1 MNSPSPVLPIT
12 LTPCSLPPDVID
24 IADVEWASEDPANP
38 SPSEYAFRPKYTKME
53 DPCGCSPNYDEATNT
68 IDESTMLCTDTTCV
82 LFACQEECRG
92 NCEAGYLC
100 GNKRITKKL
109 WKNLQVVDAGPK
121 GRGLIILEDVKE
133 GDFLIEYTGVAIKK
147 DYLDSMFRR
156 YRTERMLYIMALDN
170 DTYIDAR
177 KKGSIARY
185 INHSCDPNCAVHR
198 WKVRGVLRAG
208 IFATKDIPA
217 GTELSF
223 DYKWKRKRGRAPT
236 KCHCGSHNCRG
247 TLEDMLERTKEE
259 AQEEDQLEGHWKE
272 PVNPKG
278 SGTNIMNRT
287 IKVWSQEDDRYFL
300 ADVCQYDSNNNK
312 HCLIYRGE
320 IEEAWEDLDSKRWMI
335 LDEEMEQFVIA
346 RKRKFRA
353 NNSASNGIHSLIAG
367 GHENLALCEPI
378 TPVKVKNYVIVQ
390 TPLKEKILAKHLL
403 ERCQRHYRVQ
413 ISVSQIYSNNNN
425 AATDPEEAA
434 DEKKALE
441 ESSDG
446 LAWKFYITGL
456 EPANARDYLEKNI
469 HDFEEIQKKKT
480 SSLLE
485 IESDGKV
492 FHKEIVIPR
501 CVADHVKN
509 RLSLIRNANKNSDIQ
524 FIASKSMSKQFAKLI
539 IESQDADSAE
549 QSQHNLWKEVLTL
562 CNSYDAPR
570 TPKGLFR
577 DLAFYG
583 GELSRDEFNMLCPKL
598 SKANINVDCC
608 ENLRESGGMASFED
622 FYRCTIWVQA
632 MEDVG
637 NYGSAPQGSKRKIF
651 FGCEPKRVPELWSY
665 IKTRITEIKNGIR
678 FVDME
683 KNKDLLPFLTKNF
696 EKRPRSMTS
705 NFFDYIQ
712 KVTGAQV
719 RLDNFN
725 QHCIR
730 IDGSGGNPKHQPI
743 VLDGAVNE
751 NDKKCDMAEELI
763 RLQIELLRD
772 IRTRQSRL
780 SFGRDW
786 APLIV
791 DDLKEENETAKANG
805 QVVPNIK
812 LSIARTPEKRYIA
825 NACMEI
831 ADITDAL
838 GLDGSIAGHA
848 CVILYRYLT
857 IESEQVMSTSQS
869 KQRDILL
876 ACLFLASK
884 AQKECKWKKLETVF
898 EAAYKIFY
906 AGARFDI
913 KSDEATALEKRVLD
927 TEKDIL
933 EKLEYDI
940 FWGGVDWIITMSIE
954 TGHLASEVAKNA
966 MDLALTG
973 PILAAGAV
981 LWIKMGPHYAFACMA
996 AFLDLDLTYLFVA
1009 LGLNPMKLIDAMD
1022 HIITSLILNKG
1033 TKQKGSKASQTV
1045 FSMTKED
1052 LSRYQNDLKAKC
1064 IEQIA
1069 QSKIK
1074 VPELGGK
1081 QKEYARIA
1089 KYSNRRCIIRGVR
1102 TDTVIN
1108 VLLPRFSEIKDRC
1121 NCLVFVEEGDV
1132 FGTEDIVLEGSWRE
1146 VALASSILEESVSTI
1161 NETLP
1166 ESVENEIPYDEITR
1180 GRTTPGLLSMVS
1192 IDPSDRWE
1200 DVGEYG
1206 WKSKIGGKT
1215 CLPGTIRCSALE
1227 EAGMR
1232 WWLKPG
1238 YCQTLS
1244 GSLCHI
1250 LQVRNSFGRGD
1261 MNAQLKEIGKI
1272 AKSLDEISGMIHF
1285 PSLEQ
1290 GLSNNMDI
1298 ESNASTA
1305 ISLQRWPPEKTE
1317 VKERARGGMDVGFS
1331 PAALQEMQI
1340 LSKLHSIIP
1349 GPQGHPNIM
1358 LPIAVSIEGKD
1369 VASMDIDVTKSK
1381 QKPASSDYMTGN
1393 TDELFSMLFTND
1405 KPRQDLEKKRVFK
1418 GAHVVFQP
1426 TPMILQRVMNKCKRK
1441 NDEVSKPEFRLPVSI
1456 VFAWFHDLLSAMAH
1470 CHTNHIILRTIH
1482 SDQILIDSSG
1492 LAKLSGLARSVV
1504 LHPLERDRYLDPLSS
1519 SKSKKKVPTI
1529 TDEDIASNPYMAP
1542 ELLLGATRY
1551 TPETDIW
1558 TLAALIAHLVLGKSL
1573 FSGKDRK
1580 SKLHSIFKISGTP
1593 SSTNFKDAQSFPYYK
1608 VCKAEKKYK
1617 AGVGKAM
1624 RYMFKDDNEDSF
1636 EHFVPIINLLE
1647 KMLVLDPKERIS
1659 AVEALKEDVMIE
1671 YIKWTETPQYRAK
1684 FVTDWNNLRNILNED
1699 TSGNTKTIQE
1709 YANGKEFEKLQPK
1722 RSYQVA
1728 TLGMPDEDGLYDMDE
1743 LIGTNSK
1750 RVKQGN

>member
-1 MNSPSPVLPIT
+1 MNSPSPTPPIT
-12 LTPCSLPPDVID
+12 LTPCSLPADVMD
-24 IADVEWASEDPANP
+24 ISDVEWASEDPENP
-38 SPSEYAFRPKYTKME
+38 SPSEYAPRPKYTKME

-82 LFACQEECRG
+82 LFACMEECRS
-92 NCEAGYLC
+92 NCEAGHLC

-121 GRGLIILEDVKE
+121 GRGLITLEDVKE

-147 DYLDSMFRR
+147 EYLDSMFRR

-236 KCHCGSHNCRG
+236 KCHCGSVSCRG

-259 AQEEDQLEGHWKE
+259 SQEEDQLEGHWKE

-300 ADVCQYDSNNNK
+300 ADVCQYDSNTNK

-320 IEEAWEDLDSKRWMI
+320 IEETWEDLDKKKWMI
-335 LDEEMEQFVIA
+335 LDEEMEKFVIA
-346 RKRKFRA
+346 RKRKFRM
-353 NNSASNGIHSLIAG
+353 NGNAENEMTPLIAG
-367 GHENLALCEPI
+367 SNDSAVLCEPI

-390 TPLKEKILAKHLL
+390 TPLKEQILAKHLL

-413 ISVSQIYSNNNN
+413 ISVSQIYPNNVNI
-425 AATDPEEAA
+425 TLDPEEAA

-446 LAWKFYITGL
+446 LAWKFCITGL
-456 EPANARDYLEKNI
+456 EPANARDYLKKNI
-469 HDFEEIQKKKT
+469 HDFEEYQKKQ
-480 SSLLE
+480 SSLSLE
-485 IESDGKV
+485 TVNEGNV

-509 RLSLIRNANKNSDIQ
+509 RLSLIRNANKSSDIQ
-524 FIASKSMSKQFAKLI
+524 FVASKSMSKQFAKLI
-539 IESQDADSAE
+539 IESQDLDSAE

-562 CNSYDAPR
+562 CNTYDAPR

-583 GELSRDEFNMLCPKL
+583 GELSREEFNMLCPKL
-598 SKANINVDCC
+598 SGANINVDCC

-637 NYGSAPQGSKRKIF
+637 SYSSALKGSKRKIF
-651 FGCEPKRVPELWSY
+651 FGCEPKRVPELWSH

-678 FVDME
+678 FIDME
-683 KNKDLLPFLTKNF
+683 DNKDLLPFLTRNF

-725 QHCIR
+725 QNCIR
-730 IDGSGGNPKHQPI
+730 IDGSGGYPKTQPI
-743 VLDGAVNE
+743 LLDGAVNE
-751 NDKKCDMAEELI
+751 NEKKCDMAEEIL
-763 RLQIELLRD
+763 RLQVELLRD

-786 APLIV
+786 APLII
-791 DDLKEENETAKANG
+791 DDLKEETETANANG
-805 QVVPNIK
+805 QLVPSMK
-812 LSIARTPEKRYIA
+812 SSIVRTPERRYIA

-831 ADITDAL
+831 ADITEAL
-838 GLDGSIAGHA
+838 SLDGSIAGHA

-857 IESEQVMSTSQS
+857 IESEQIMSTSQS

-876 ACLFLASK
+876 ACLFIASK
-884 AQKECKWKKLETVF
+884 AQKECKWKKLESVF

-913 KSDEATALEKRVLD
+913 KTDEAIALEKRVLS
-927 TEKDIL
+927 TENDIL
-933 EKLEYDI
+933 QKLEYDI
-940 FWGGVDWIITMSIE
+940 FWGGVDWIINMSIE

-966 MDLALTG
+966 MDLTLSG
-973 PILAAGAV
+973 PVLAAGSV
-981 LWIKMGPHYAFACMA
+981 VWIKMGPQYAFACMA
-996 AFLDLDLTYLFVA
+996 AFLDLDLSYLFVA
-1009 LGLNPMKLIDAMD
+1009 LGLNPMRLIDAMD
-1022 HIITSLILNKG
+1022 HITTSLILNKSS
-1033 TKQKGSKASQTV
+1033 KQKGSNVSKRV
-1045 FSMTKED
+1045 FSMTKEE
-1052 LSRYQNDLKAKC
+1052 LSRYQNDLKSKC
-1064 IEQIA
+1064 FEQIA
-1069 QSKIK
+1069 QSKTKI
-1074 VPELGGK
+1074 PELVGK
-1081 QKEYARIA
+1081 QKEYNHIA
-1089 KYSNRRCIIRGVR
+1089 KYSNRRCVIRGVR

-1121 NCLVFVEEGDV
+1121 NCLVFVEEGDI

-1146 VALASSILEESVSTI
+1146 LALASSILQESASAV

-1166 ESVENEIPYDEITR
+1166 DSVENEIPYDENTR
-1180 GRTTPGLLSMVS
+1180 GRTTPGLLSMSS
-1192 IDPSDRWE
+1192 IEPSNRWE
-1200 DVGEYG
+1200 DVGKYG

-1215 CLPGTIRCSALE
+1215 CLPGTIRCSAVE

-1232 WWLKPG
+1232 WWLKPT

-1250 LQVRNSFGRGD
+1250 LHVRNSFGRGD
-1261 MNAQLKEIGKI
+1261 MNTHLKELGKI
-1272 AKSLDEISGMIHF
+1272 AKSLDEISGMAHF
-1285 PSLEQ
+1285 PNLEQ
-1290 GLSNNMDI
+1290 RTSNSVDV

-1317 VKERARGGMDVGFS
+1317 AKERARGGIGVGFS

-1358 LPIAVSIEGKD
+1358 LPIALSIETNDSIEKEP
-1369 VASMDIDVTKSK
+1369 K
-1381 QKPASSDYMTGN
+1381 QKQSSSDYVTGN
-1393 TDELFSMLFTND
+1393 TDELFSMLLDND
-1405 KPRQDLEKKRVFK
+1405 KSRKEQVKKKTFQ
-1418 GAHVVFQP
+1418 GAHIVFQP
-1426 TPMILQRVMNKCKRK
+1426 TPIILQRVMNKYKKK
-1441 NDEVSKPEFRLPVSI
+1441 NEDMAKFEFRLPVSI

-1470 CHTNHIILRTIH
+1470 CHTNHIILRTLH
-1482 SDQILIDSSG
+1482 SDQILIDGSG

-1519 SKSKKKVPTI
+1519 SKNKKKNQTI

-1542 ELLLGATRY
+1542 ELLLGSTRY

-1558 TLAALIAHLVLGKSL
+1558 TLAALMAHLLLGKSL

-1580 SKLHSIFKISGTP
+1580 SKVHSIFKISGSP

-1608 VCKAEKKYK
+1608 VCKTEKKYK
-1617 AGVGKAM
+1617 AGVGKAIK
-1624 RYMFKDDNEDSF
+1624 YMFKDDREDY
-1636 EHFVPIINLLE
+1636 EHFVPIVNLLE
-1647 KMLVLDPKERIS
+1647 KMLVLDPRERIS
-1659 AVEALKEDVMIE
+1659 AMDALKEDIMIE

-1684 FVTDWNNLRNILNED
+1684 FVEDWNNLRNALNED
-1699 TSGNTKTIQE
+1699 TSSKTKTTE
-1709 YANGKEFEKLQPK
+1709 DNANEIKYENVKSK
-1722 RSYQVA
+1722 RSYQDA
-1728 TLGMPDEDGLYDMDE
+1728 NLGMPDEYGLYDIDE
-1743 LIGTNSK
+1743 LIGISSK